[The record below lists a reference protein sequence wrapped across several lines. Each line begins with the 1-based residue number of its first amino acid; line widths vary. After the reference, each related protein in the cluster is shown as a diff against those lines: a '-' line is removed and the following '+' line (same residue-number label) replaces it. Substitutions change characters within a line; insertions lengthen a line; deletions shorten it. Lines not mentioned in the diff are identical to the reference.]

1 MLQIV
6 ILFEEFQL
14 VKILLILYLFATLLN
29 SQKIKFGKNLGGLQI
44 FPPSPPAP
52 LPPRFLRA

>member
-14 VKILLILYLFATLLN
+14 VKILLILYLFTTLLN
-29 SQKIKFGKNLGGLQI
+29 SQKMKFGKNLGGLQI
-44 FPPSPPAP
+44 LPPSPPAP